1 MSDQDTG
8 DGGSPVEDG
17 RAPIEP
23 ARRPRIVVMGVT
35 GAGKTTVGRL
45 LARELGVPFLD
56 ADDFHSPAAIAFMR
70 AGHPLDD
77 AQRLPWLRRI
87 NAALREQPDGVALA
101 CSALERSYRDVLRE
115 GVDGLTFVFLDV
127 DAVVLADRLRS
138 RTGHFAGA
146 DLLPSQ
152 LATLE
157 LGDDVLP
164 VRVPSAATPEAV
176 ASSVLHAV
184 GLTPP
189 STPRS

>member
-1 MSDQDTG
+1 
-8 DGGSPVEDG
+8 
-17 RAPIEP
+17 
-23 ARRPRIVVMGVT
+23 
-35 GAGKTTVGRL
+35 
-45 LARELGVPFLD
+45 
-56 ADDFHSPAAIAFMR
+56 MR

-77 AQRLPWLRRI
+77 AQRLPWLRRV
-87 NAALREQPDGVALA
+87 NAALREQPDGVASA
-101 CSALERSYRDVLRE
+101 CSALERSYRDVLRD

-127 DAVVLADRLRS
+127 DADVLADRLRS

-164 VRVPSAATPEAV
+164 VRVPSTATPEAV
-176 ASSVLHAV
+176 ASSVLHAL